1 MHAYDGSYRR
11 RRWKLLRRER
21 ITSVFESE
29 EMTMVELHELFD
41 RTYFGNKISHWLI
54 SAGIAI
60 GLLLVLLLIR
70 RFVRARYAKLAATPE
85 IELIEVPFKAASRT
99 TGAFLLLASIFVAMQ
114 GLELPAKVSRFAITV
129 FTVAAFWQI
138 GLWTTTALLASLER
152 KQRTTLATH
161 RAAAGTLGIIGF
173 IARVTI
179 WAFVLLLTLDNLGI
193 EIKPLLAGLGI
204 GGIAVAL
211 AVQNVLGDLLASLSI
226 TLDRPFVV
234 GDALAVDNFNGTVE
248 YIGVK
253 STRLRSLDGEQ
264 IIMPNSNLLSSR
276 LRNYTRMTE
285 RRVVYPVS
293 VTQETPREKLEK
305 IPGLIRSLIEEHKDV
320 RFDRSHFSRIGA
332 ASYDFEAVYIV
343 LTSDY
348 ARHMD
353 ILQTINLKL
362 IEAFEKDGVRFAFPT
377 QRLWLEQDQSVRS
390 ELIAGEKSSEPTQG
404 AQKT

>member
-1 MHAYDGSYRR
+1 
-11 RRWKLLRRER
+11 
-21 ITSVFESE
+21 
-29 EMTMVELHELFD
+29 MTMAELNELFE
-41 RTYFGNKISHWLI
+41 RVYFGNKIGHWLT
-54 SAGIAI
+54 AAAI
-60 GLLLVLLLIR
+60 VCGLLLVLLVVR
-70 RFVRARYAKLAATPE
+70 RLVRAKYATLAATPE

-99 TGAFLLLASIFVAMQ
+99 TGLFLFLASIFAGMQ
-114 GLELPAKVSRFAITV
+114 VLSLPAKVSKVALTL
-129 FTVAAFWQI
+129 FTIAAFWQI

-152 KQRTTLATH
+152 KQRATLATH

-234 GDALAVDNFNGTVE
+234 GDSLGVDAFNGTVE

-276 LRNYTRMTE
+276 LRNFTRMTE

-293 VTQETPREKLEK
+293 VTQETPREHLQK

-320 RFDRSHFSRIGA
+320 RFDRSHFSRIGP
-332 ASYDFEAVYIV
+332 ASFDFEAVYIV

-348 ARHMD
+348 GRHMD

-362 IEAFEKDGVRFAFPT
+362 IEAFERDGIRFAYPT
-377 QRLWLEQDQSVRS
+377 QRLWLEQDQVAQS
-390 ELIAGEKSSEPTQG
+390 ELVSPRDHSGRKN
-404 AQKT
+404 

>member
-1 MHAYDGSYRR
+1 MTELGD
-11 RRWKLLRRER
+11 LFER
-21 ITSVFESE
+21 V
-29 EMTMVELHELFD
+29 
-41 RTYFGNKISHWLI
+41 YFGNKIGHWLT
-54 SAGIAI
+54 ATAI
-60 GLLLVLLLIR
+60 TFGLLIVLLVIR
-70 RFVRARYAKLAATPE
+70 RLVRARYAKLAETPE

-99 TGAFLLLASIFVAMQ
+99 TSLFLVLASIFAGMQ
-114 GLELPAKVSRFAITV
+114 FLALPARASKIAVTL
-129 FTVAAFWQI
+129 FTIAAFWQV

-152 KQRTTLATH
+152 KQRATLATH

-234 GDALAVDNFNGTVE
+234 GDALGVDTFNGTVE

-276 LRNYTRMTE
+276 LRNFTRMTE

-293 VTQETPREKLEK
+293 VTQETTREQLQK

-320 RFDRSHFSRIGA
+320 RFDRSHFSRIGP
-332 ASYDFEAVYIV
+332 ASFDFEAVYIV
-343 LTSDY
+343 LTSNY
-348 ARHMD
+348 GRHMD

-362 IEAFEKDGVRFAFPT
+362 IEAFERDGIRFAYPT
-377 QRLWLEQDQSVRS
+377 QRLWLEQDQSVQS
-390 ELIAGEKSSEPTQG
+390 ELIASKGTEKTKSS
-404 AQKT
+404 

>member
-1 MHAYDGSYRR
+1 
-11 RRWKLLRRER
+11 
-21 ITSVFESE
+21 
-29 EMTMVELHELFD
+29 MTELSELFE
-41 RTYFGNKISHWLI
+41 RVYFGNKIGHWLT
-54 SAGIAI
+54 AAAIAL
-60 GLLLVLLLIR
+60 GLLIVLLVIR
-70 RFVRARYAKLAATPE
+70 RLVRSRYAKLAETPE
-85 IELIEVPFKAASRT
+85 IELIEIPFKAASRT
-99 TGAFLLLASIFVAMQ
+99 TSLFLVLASMFAAMQ
-114 GLELPAKVSRFAITV
+114 FLTLPARASKVAITL
-129 FTVAAFWQI
+129 FTIAAFWQV
-138 GLWTTTALLASLER
+138 GLWATTALLASLER
-152 KQRTTLATH
+152 KQRATLATH

-234 GDALAVDNFNGTVE
+234 GDSLGVDTFNGTVE

-276 LRNYTRMTE
+276 LRNFTRMTE

-293 VTQETPREKLEK
+293 VSQETPREQLQK
-305 IPGLIRSLIEEHKDV
+305 IPGLIRSLIQEHKDV
-320 RFDRSHFSRIGA
+320 RFDRSHFSRIG
-332 ASYDFEAVYIV
+332 SSSFDFEAVYIV

-348 ARHMD
+348 GRHMD

-362 IEAFEKDGVRFAFPT
+362 IEAFERDGIRFAYPT
-377 QRLWLEQDQSVRS
+377 QRLWLEQDQGAQS
-390 ELIAGEKSSEPTQG
+390 ELVAAQSKDPDATQRT
-404 AQKT
+404 QK

>member
-1 MHAYDGSYRR
+1 MMMTELSE
-11 RRWKLLRRER
+11 LLER
-21 ITSVFESE
+21 V
-29 EMTMVELHELFD
+29 
-41 RTYFGNKISHWLI
+41 YFGNKIEHWLT
-54 SAGIAI
+54 AAAI
-60 GLLLVLLLIR
+60 VLGLLLVLLLIR
-70 RFVRARYAKLAATPE
+70 RLVRAKYAKLAATPE

-99 TGAFLLLASIFVAMQ
+99 TSLFLVLASVFAGMQ
-114 GLELPAKVSRFAITV
+114 ALSLPTKVSKVALTL
-129 FTVAAFWQI
+129 FTIVAFWQI
-138 GLWTTTALLASLER
+138 GLWATTALLASLER
-152 KQRTTLATH
+152 KQRATLATH

-193 EIKPLLAGLGI
+193 EIRPLLAGLGI

-253 STRLRSLDGEQ
+253 STRLRSIDGEQ

-276 LRNYTRMTE
+276 LRNFTRMTE

-293 VTQETPREKLEK
+293 VTQETPREQLQR
-305 IPGLIRSLIEEHKDV
+305 IPALIRSFIEEHKEV
-320 RFDRSHFSRIGA
+320 RFDRAHFSRIGP
-332 ASYDFEAVYIV
+332 ASFDFEAVYIV
-343 LTSDY
+343 LTADY
-348 ARHMD
+348 GRHMD

-362 IEAFEKDGVRFAFPT
+362 IEAFEREGIRFAYPT
-377 QRLWLEQDQSVRS
+377 QRLWLEQDQAVQS
-390 ELIAGEKSSEPTQG
+390 ELISTAGKESDATQRT
-404 AQKT
+404 QR

>member
-1 MHAYDGSYRR
+1 MMMAELSE
-11 RRWKLLRRER
+11 LLER
-21 ITSVFESE
+21 V
-29 EMTMVELHELFD
+29 
-41 RTYFGNKISHWLI
+41 YFGNKIGHWLT
-54 SAGIAI
+54 ATAIAL
-60 GLLLVLLLIR
+60 GLLIVLLVTR
-70 RFVRARYAKLAATPE
+70 RFVRSRYAKLAETPE
-85 IELIEVPFKAASRT
+85 IELIEIPFKAASRT
-99 TGAFLLLASIFVAMQ
+99 TSLFLVLASMFAAMQ
-114 GLELPAKVSRFAITV
+114 FLTLPARASKIAITL
-129 FTVAAFWQI
+129 FTIAAFWQV
-138 GLWTTTALLASLER
+138 GLWATTALLASLER
-152 KQRTTLATH
+152 KQRATLATH

-234 GDALAVDNFNGTVE
+234 GDSLGVDTFNGTVE

-264 IIMPNSNLLSSR
+264 IIMP
-276 LRNYTRMTE
+276 E

-293 VTQETPREKLEK
+293 VSQETPREQLQK
-305 IPGLIRSLIEEHKDV
+305 IPGLIRSLIQEHKDV
-320 RFDRSHFSRIGA
+320 RFDRSHFSRIG
-332 ASYDFEAVYIV
+332 SSSFDFEAVYIV

-348 ARHMD
+348 GRHMD

-362 IEAFEKDGVRFAFPT
+362 IEAFERDGIRFAYPT
-377 QRLWLEQDQSVRS
+377 QRLWLEQDQGVQSQLMAGPDRDSDATQRS
-390 ELIAGEKSSEPTQG
+390 HR
-404 AQKT
+404 

>member
-1 MHAYDGSYRR
+1 
-11 RRWKLLRRER
+11 
-21 ITSVFESE
+21 
-29 EMTMVELHELFD
+29 MTMVELNELFD
-41 RTYFGNKISHWLI
+41 NIYFGNKMGRWLI
-54 SAGIAI
+54 AAGIAI
-60 GLLLVLLLIR
+60 GLLLVLLLMR
-70 RFVRARYAKLAATPE
+70 RFVRARHAKLAATPE

-99 TGAFLLLASIFVAMQ
+99 TGAFLLLASIFAALQVLA
-114 GLELPAKVSRFAITV
+114 LPVKVSRFALTV

-138 GLWTTTALLASLER
+138 GLWATTALLASLER
-152 KQRTTLATH
+152 KQRSTLATH

-179 WAFVLLLTLDNLGI
+179 WAFVLLLTLDNLGV

-234 GDALAVDNFNGTVE
+234 GDALGVDNFSGTVE

-305 IPGLIRSLIEEHKDV
+305 IPALIRSLIEEHKDV
-320 RFDRSHFSRIGA
+320 RFDRSHFSRIGP

-343 LTSDY
+343 LTSNY
-348 ARHMD
+348 GRHMD

-362 IEAFEKDGVRFAFPT
+362 IAAFERDGIRLALPT
-377 QRLWLEQDQSVRS
+377 QRLWVEQDQAARS
-390 ELIAGEKSSEPTQG
+390 ELIAGERNPDATQRTQG
-404 AQKT
+404 